1 MSERGR
7 AGGNAV
13 FSSMMSSKMLD
24 PVLVGRKRVRS
35 SRRGHHSARRE
46 EEMLCLAR
54 RAGAR
59 VAVGA
64 RRRQMIPPFASSRRE
79 YCDGGEAS
87 DEEGKREVLVFLEA
101 LGIDEKYHEKI
112 PDMATLLHRTK
123 TEELKKEG
131 MTIKERKK
139 LLSHVEK
146 YKRGLWAPDA
156 MR

>member
-24 PVLVGRKRVRS
+24 PVLVPVRKRVRS

-59 VAVGA
+59 VAIGA

-131 MTIKERKK
+131 WR
-139 LLSHVEK
+139 SR
-146 YKRGLWAPDA
+146 RG
-156 MR
+156 RNC